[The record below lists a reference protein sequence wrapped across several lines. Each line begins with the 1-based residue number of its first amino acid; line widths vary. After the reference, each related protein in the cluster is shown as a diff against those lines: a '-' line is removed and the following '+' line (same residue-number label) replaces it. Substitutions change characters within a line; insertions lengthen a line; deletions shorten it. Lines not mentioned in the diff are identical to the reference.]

1 MELAHRDAPPR
12 APQFDSGDDD
22 GDHDGGDGD
31 DGGRDGDDGGGDV
44 EAGDGDDNSCD
55 EKQTMEV
62 DDDD

>member
-22 GDHDGGDGD
+22 GDHDGDN
-31 DGGRDGDDGGGDV
+31 GDDGGGDV

>member
-1 MELAHRDAPPR
+1 MDKQASAATATRLVMR
-12 APQFDSGDDD
+12 ASMAVRRMDGAVDDD
-22 GDHDGGDGD
+22 SAC
-31 DGGRDGDDGGGDV
+31 GDV